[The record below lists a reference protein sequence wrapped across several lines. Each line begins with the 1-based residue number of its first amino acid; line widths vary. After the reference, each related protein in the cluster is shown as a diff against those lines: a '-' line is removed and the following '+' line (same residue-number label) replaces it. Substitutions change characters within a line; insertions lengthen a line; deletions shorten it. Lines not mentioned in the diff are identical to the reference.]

1 MFTYNH
7 LEKNIFAY
15 MSTIKTL
22 ELLSGVILVTNNK
35 NLGILIFLIWSLI
48 TCLDKNYNHR

>member
-15 MSTIKTL
+15 MSTIKNFEVLTV
-22 ELLSGVILVTNNK
+22 VILVKNNK
-35 NLGILIFLIWSLI
+35 TWVF
-48 TCLDKNYNHR
+48 